1 MTGAAAAIAADR
13 RASQAGLKVGT
24 LAASLLGLFALDN
37 ILLLHFWGLSLPLTV
52 GLTIAA
58 GAAIGTLCSRYS
70 PNLPPVPLKSFA
82 AALIFSLGLFALGGE
97 GRFFYANTDWQI
109 RDAVLRDMATNV
121 WPFAYD
127 LQGTAYFLRA
137 PLGTY
142 LLPAMFGAHSE
153 LALLVSNS
161 LRLALLLALAWHLF
175 ETKRERAIA
184 LGVFILFSGWDL
196 VGTALYSALGANL
209 SWDHIERWN
218 FSYQYSSHVT
228 QAFWV
233 PQHAIAGWAC
243 ALAFLLWRKGLVPVG
258 FFAAIIPLVAIW
270 SPLAIIG
277 AIPFAIL
284 AGLDLL
290 RRRDFHLSD
299 IAIAALALIIA
310 FPALLYLQIDAAK
323 VGMHLRFAHPYAWLL
338 CVALEVLP
346 FAWPLLRDQATK
358 AADRPVVLLIFL
370 LLIAMPLVQVG
381 VNSDFQM
388 RASIM
393 PLALLS
399 IVFASWISAL
409 LAEKPAR
416 GTVLGYAIL
425 AIVLGAA
432 TPLLELR
439 RALVNPPS
447 PRPLCSLVGVW
458 NKQDNMIVPYSTY
471 LAPVS
476 TLPPGLRNV
485 PVVAGRL
492 DPAKCW
498 DHEWVL
504 PDAPR
509 LSEARRHG

>member
-13 RASQAGLKVGT
+13 PVTQTGLTVGHLAAGLF
-24 LAASLLGLFALDN
+24 GLFALDN
-37 ILLLHFWGLSLPLTV
+37 LLLLHFWGLSLPLTA
-52 GLTIAA
+52 GLTVAA
-58 GAAIGTLCSRYS
+58 GAAIRALCARYS
-70 PNLPPVPLKSFA
+70 ASLPSISLRTFA
-82 AALIFSLGLFALGGE
+82 AALILSLGLFALGGE
-97 GRFFYANTDWQI
+97 GHFFYANTDWQI
-109 RDAVLRDMATNV
+109 RDAVLRDMAMNV

-127 LQGTAYFLRA
+127 LHGTAYFLRA
-137 PLGTY
+137 PLGMY

-153 LALLVSNS
+153 MALLVSNS
-161 LRLALLLALAWHLF
+161 LRLALLLTLAWHLF
-175 ETKRERAIA
+175 ETKRQRLIA

-196 VGTALYSALGANL
+196 VGTAIYSALGANL

-243 ALAFLLWRKGLVPVG
+243 AVAFLLWRKGLVPIG

-284 AGLDLL
+284 AGLELL
-290 RRRDFHLSD
+290 RRRAFHLSD

-310 FPALLYLQIDAAK
+310 FPALLYLQIDAAR
-323 VGMHLRFAHPYAWLL
+323 VGMHFTFAHPFAWLL
-338 CVALEVLP
+338 CVALEMLP
-346 FAWPLLRDQATK
+346 FAWPLLRDQASPVSE
-358 AADRPVVLLIFL
+358 RPVVLLTFFL
-370 LLIAMPLVQVG
+370 LIVMPLVQVG

-399 IVFASWISAL
+399 IAFASWISTL
-409 LAEKPAR
+409 LAERPAR
-416 GTVLGYAIL
+416 KAAIIYAIV
-425 AIVLGAA
+425 AIMLGAA

-476 TLPPGLRNV
+476 TLPPRLRNV
-485 PVVAGRL
+485 PVVAGRS
-492 DPAKCW
+492 DPARCW
-498 DHEWVL
+498 DRKWLVPEAPH
-504 PDAPR
+504 PSKAPR
-509 LSEARRHG
+509 DG

>member
-13 RASQAGLKVGT
+13 PAARAGLTVGF
-24 LAASLLGLFALDN
+24 LAASLLCLFALDN
-37 ILLLHFWGLSLPLTV
+37 LLLLHFWGLSLPLTA
-52 GLTIAA
+52 GLMVAA
-58 GAAIGTLCSRYS
+58 CAAITTLSRRHCAD
-70 PNLPPVPLKSFA
+70 LAPVPLRTFGVV
-82 AALIFSLGLFALGGE
+82 LIISLMLFALGGE
-97 GRFFYANTDWQI
+97 GRFFYANTDWQV

-127 LQGTAYFLRA
+127 LHGTAYFLRA

-142 LLPAMFGAHSE
+142 LLPAMFGGHSD
-153 LALLVSNS
+153 LALLFSNS
-161 LRLALLLALAWHLF
+161 LRLALLLTLAWHLF
-175 ETKRERAIA
+175 ESKRERAITLA
-184 LGVFILFSGWDL
+184 VFILFSGWDL
-196 VGTALYSALGANL
+196 VGTAIYSALGANL

-243 ALAFLLWRKGLVPVG
+243 AFAFLLWRKGLVPIG

-270 SPLAIIG
+270 SPLAILG
-277 AIPFAIL
+277 AVPFAMF
-284 AGLDLL
+284 AGFGQL
-290 RRRDFHLSD
+290 RRRAVTLSD
-299 IAIAALALIIA
+299 IGVAALGLAIAL
-310 FPALLYLQIDAAK
+310 PALLYLQIDAAK
-323 VGMHLRFAHPYAWLL
+323 VGVHVRFAHPFAWLL
-338 CVALEVLP
+338 CIALEVLP
-346 FAWPLLRDQATK
+346 FAWPLLRDRAFPPR
-358 AADRPVVLLIFL
+358 DRPVVLLIL
-370 LLIAMPLVQVG
+370 SLLIVMPLIEVG

-399 IVFASWISAL
+399 IYFAGWISRL
-409 LAEKPAR
+409 LEENPAR
-416 GTVLGYAIL
+416 KSVIAYAVVAVL
-425 AIVLGAA
+425 LGVA

-476 TLPPGLRNV
+476 TLPARLRHV
-485 PVVAGRL
+485 PVVAGRS
-492 DPAKCW
+492 DPQTCW
-498 DHEWVL
+498 DHKWAVPE
-504 PDAPR
+504 APQP
-509 LSEARRHG
+509 LKVPRHG

>member
-1 MTGAAAAIAADR
+1 MTGAAAAIAAGR
-13 RASQAGLKVGT
+13 PVTRAGLTVGT

-37 ILLLHFWGLSLPLTV
+37 LLLLHFWGLSLPLTM
-52 GLTIAA
+52 GLTVLA
-58 GAAIGTLCSRYS
+58 GAAITALCARYS
-70 PNLPPVPLKSFA
+70 ANLAPVHLRTFA
-82 AALIFSLGLFALGGE
+82 AALVISLALFALGGE
-97 GRFFYANTDWQI
+97 GRFFYANPDWQI
-109 RDAVLRDMATNV
+109 RDAVLRDMATNP

-127 LQGTAYFLRA
+127 IHGTAYFLRA

-161 LRLALLLALAWHLF
+161 FRLALILTLCWHLF
-175 ETKRERAIA
+175 ETKRERVIA
-184 LGVFILFSGWDL
+184 LAVFILFSGWDL
-196 VGTALYSALGANL
+196 LGTAIYSGLGANL

-243 ALAFLLWRKGLVPVG
+243 AAAFLLWRKGLVPIG
-258 FFAAIIPLVAIW
+258 FFAAMIPLVAIW

-277 AIPFAIL
+277 AIPFALL
-284 AGLDLL
+284 AGFEAM
-290 RRRDFHLSD
+290 RRRAVEFNDV
-299 IAIAALALIIA
+299 AIAALALA
-310 FPALLYLQIDAAK
+310 VALPALLYLQIDAAK
-323 VGMHLRFAHPYAWLL
+323 VGMHLRISHPWAWLF

-346 FAWPLLRDQATK
+346 FTWPLLRDRASPVS
-358 AADRPVVLLIFL
+358 DRPVILLILF

-388 RASIM
+388 RASIV

-399 IVFASWISAL
+399 IYFAMWISRL

-416 GTVLGYAIL
+416 NAVIGYALI
-425 AIVLGAA
+425 AITLGAA

-458 NKQDNMIVPYSTY
+458 DKQDNMIVPYSTY

-476 TLPPGLRNV
+476 TLPAGMRHLPA
-485 PVVAGRL
+485 VAGRS
-492 DPAKCW
+492 DPQKCW
-498 DHEWVL
+498 DHKWVV
-504 PDAPR
+504 PEGPHPSEAPR
-509 LSEARRHG
+509 HG

>member
-13 RASQAGLKVGT
+13 RVTQTGLTVAH
-24 LAASLLGLFALDN
+24 LAAGLLGLFVLDN
-37 ILLLHFWGLSLPLTV
+37 LLLLHFWGLSLPLTAGLAV
-52 GLTIAA
+52 GV
-58 GAAIGTLCSRYS
+58 GAAIVALCARYS
-70 PNLPPVPLKSFA
+70 TNLPSVPPRTFG
-82 AALIFSLGLFALGGE
+82 AALILSLALFTLGGE
-97 GRFFYANTDWQI
+97 GRFFYANTDWQV
-109 RDAVLRDMATNV
+109 RDAVLHDMATNF
-121 WPFAYD
+121 WPFAYN
-127 LQGTAYFLRA
+127 LNGAAYFLRA
-137 PLGTY
+137 PLGMY

-161 LRLALLLALAWHLF
+161 LRLALLLTLAWHLF
-175 ETKRERAIA
+175 ESRRERVIA
-184 LGVFILFSGWDL
+184 LGVFILFSGWDI
-196 VGTALYSALGANL
+196 VGTAVYSALGAHL

-243 ALAFLLWRKGLVPVG
+243 ALAFLLWRKGLVPIG

-284 AGLDLL
+284 AGLQQL
-290 RRRDFHLSD
+290 RRHAFHLSD
-299 IAIAALALIIA
+299 IAIAVLALIIA
-310 FPALLYLQIDAAK
+310 FPALLYLQIDASK
-323 VGMHLRFAHPYAWLL
+323 VGMHVRVAHPFAWLL

-346 FAWPLLRDQATK
+346 FAWPLLRDQASPVSN
-358 AADRPVVLLIFL
+358 RPVVLLIFS
-370 LLIAMPLVQVG
+370 LLIVMPIVQVG

-399 IVFASWISAL
+399 IAFASWISAL
-409 LAEKPAR
+409 LAERPAR
-416 GTVLGYAIL
+416 KAVIAYAMV
-425 AIVLGAA
+425 AIMLGAA
-432 TPLLELR
+432 TPLLEFR

-476 TLPPGLRNV
+476 TLPLDLRNV
-485 PVVAGRL
+485 PVVAGRS
-492 DPAKCW
+492 DPSKCW
-498 DHEWVL
+498 DERWVL
-504 PDAPR
+504 PEAPR
-509 LSEARRHG
+509 PSKAPRHD